1 MSKFHVD
8 HTCFH
13 RGEESANFSVRVKY
27 EERIEHDRVSALY
40 TVLAPLTAVSEPMTL
55 SINSAEHGV
64 SVGDESTDL
73 AMFRLRNLR

>member
-1 MSKFHVD
+1 MK
-8 HTCFH
+8 T
-13 RGEESANFSVRVKY
+13 
-27 EERIEHDRVSALY
+27 EERMEPDRVSVLY